1 MTGFKF
7 VVGKSLIGFLLP
19 LVQAYTM
26 LWILNLPNINKLMI
40 LIIILA
46 SSFITVIFGFI
57 MGVISSNQIAG
68 IANMKI
74 GFLVVSASMLG
85 AILLPHDKHILLYWS
100 PFYWSFIGLRGI
112 ITGTVTWKQVWT
124 YTGWILGLTLLIFLS
139 LRRRI
144 EKGLA

>member
-1 MTGFKF
+1 
-7 VVGKSLIGFLLP
+7 
-19 LVQAYTM
+19 M

-85 AILLPHDKHILLYWS
+85 AILLPHDKHILLTGPLFTGHLS
-100 PFYWSFIGLRGI
+100 GLE
-112 ITGTVTWKQVWT
+112 V
-124 YTGWILGLTLLIFLS
+124 L
-139 LRRRI
+139 
-144 EKGLA
+144 